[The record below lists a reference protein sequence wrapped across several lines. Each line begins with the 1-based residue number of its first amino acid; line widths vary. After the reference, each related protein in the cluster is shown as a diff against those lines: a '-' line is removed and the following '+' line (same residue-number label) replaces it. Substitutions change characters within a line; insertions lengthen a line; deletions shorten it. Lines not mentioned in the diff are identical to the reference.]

1 MRYQSLK
8 GMEDVLPGQ
17 VEAWQV
23 LESKT
28 REFFE
33 AYGFREIRTPVLES
47 AELFSRSIGEASD
60 IVHKEMY
67 EFEDR
72 GGRRITLRPEMTA
85 SVVRSAVEHNL
96 IPQSEPVFLYYLGS
110 MYRAERPQAGRKRE
124 FHQIGAETL
133 NTHSAVNDAEL
144 MIAAK
149 NFLEMLGLTKFTMK
163 INNLG
168 TAEDRGKFQK
178 KLFEYF
184 NSKKEKLC
192 PDCQFRLTK
201 NVLRILDCKV
211 PECQLMIK
219 AAPAIELS
227 KSAKEDFDKIQ
238 SLLKSA
244 KVPFQVE
251 SKLVRGLDYY
261 TGCVFEVTAEGLG
274 AQDAILA
281 GGRYD
286 GLIESLGGPKAGAS
300 GFALGVERL
309 LMALE
314 ASGVKLNQEPLKDTV
329 YVAAI
334 AHSES
339 GCEFYRAIADGLFQA
354 KKRAHF
360 SFKDSGV
367 GQHLKQANKLQAGF
381 AIIVGEDEF
390 KSGELTLKN
399 MVDGA
404 QKKMKPSELAKG
416 F

>member
-8 GMEDVLPGQ
+8 GMEDILPGQ
-17 VEAWQV
+17 VETWQI

-85 SVVRSAVEHNL
+85 SVVRAAIEHNL
-96 IPQSEPVFLYYLGS
+96 IPQNEPTFLYYTGS

-144 MIAAK
+144 MIMAK
-149 NFLEMLGLTKFTMK
+149 SFLEMLGLSKFVMK

-168 TAEDRGKFQK
+168 TAEDKSKFQK

-184 NSKKEKLC
+184 NAKKEKLC
-192 PDCQFRLTK
+192 PDCRFRLTK
-201 NVLRILDCKV
+201 NVLRILDCKMA
-211 PECQLMIK
+211 ECQPVIQS
-219 AAPAIELS
+219 APAIELS
-227 KSAKEDFDKIQ
+227 TSAKEDFEKIQ

-244 KVPFQVE
+244 RVPFQVE
-251 SKLVRGLDYY
+251 TKLVRGLDYY

-286 GLIESLGGPKAGAS
+286 GLIASLGGPKVGAS

-314 ASGVKLNQEPLKDTV
+314 AGGVQLARELSKETV

-334 AHSES
+334 AHNES
-339 GCEFYRAIADGLFQA
+339 GCEFYRKIADALFRA

-399 MVDGA
+399 MTDGA
-404 QKKMKPSELAKG
+404 QKRMKPADLAKG

>member
-8 GMEDVLPGQ
+8 GMEDILPGQ

-28 REFFE
+28 RQFFE
-33 AYGFREIRTPVLES
+33 AYGFREIRTPILES
-47 AELFSRSIGEASD
+47 AELFSRSIGESSD

-85 SVVRSAVEHNL
+85 SVVRAAIEHNL
-96 IPQSEPVFLYYLGS
+96 IHQNEPTFLYYSGS

-144 MIAAK
+144 MVLAK
-149 NFLEMLGLTKFTMK
+149 NFLEMLGLSKFMMK

-168 TAEDRGKFQK
+168 TAEDRAKYQK
-178 KLFEYF
+178 KLIEYF
-184 NSKKEKLC
+184 SSKKEKMC
-192 PDCQFRLTK
+192 SDCQFRLTK
-201 NVLRILDCKV
+201 NVMRIFDCKV
-211 PECQLMIK
+211 AECQPMIK
-219 AAPAIELS
+219 GAPAMELS
-227 KSAKEDFDKIQ
+227 KSAKDDFEKIQ
-238 SLLKSA
+238 SMLKSA
-244 KVPFQVE
+244 KAPFQID

-286 GLIESLGGPKAGAS
+286 GLIQSLGGPKVGAS
-300 GFALGVERL
+300 GFAIGVERL
-309 LMALE
+309 LTALE
-314 ASGVKLNQEPLKDTV
+314 ANGVNFNQELSNDTV

-334 AHSES
+334 AHGES
-339 GCEFYRAIADGLFQA
+339 SCEFYRIVADNLFRA

-360 SFKDSGV
+360 SFKDAGV
-367 GQHLKQANKLQAGF
+367 AQHLKQANKLKAGF

-390 KSGELTLKN
+390 KAGELTLKN
-399 MVDGA
+399 MTDGS
-404 QKKMKPSELAKG
+404 QKKVKPSELVKG